1 MALDN
6 FLPDV
11 SSTYWFCHMFCLHA
25 TKAGTC
31 FSESELRSSSWLQKS
46 GKRKLGHVQLHGTSS
61 MMMRRNGLKLQLN
74 LSNFS
79 ERKLCCNPT
88 NQNLMK
94 PEESVGWA
102 SAAFSIQKL
111 IFGTKHSVLPPN
123 LLATFDAA
131 AGLSKAALLKC
142 SKARLQATYSE
153 FQDSTSW
160 STWNGGIASS
170 EGCLKLDNID
180 LNTTADDIAERWSKV
195 FDNPVASDKLW
206 QQESVEGCKHDVCQ
220 GWFGT
225 CSKLP
230 HVKLAVSFVLAMHKL
245 LSAGFLVKQF
255 LIVMFTCFYTCYY
268 VDNFFSISHTIVLKF
283 TFCCSWNTMSLY

>member
-1 MALDN
+1 
-6 FLPDV
+6 
-11 SSTYWFCHMFCLHA
+11 MFQREW
-25 TKAGTC
+25 T
-31 FSESELRSSSWLQKS
+31 QKQ
-46 GKRKLGHVQLHGTSS
+46 QLT
-61 MMMRRNGLKLQLN
+61 
-74 LSNFS
+74 
-79 ERKLCCNPT
+79 
-88 NQNLMK
+88 
-94 PEESVGWA
+94 PEEWKKEVG
-102 SAAFSIQKL
+102 SCAAAWHQLDDDEKERFEAAAQLEQFQREEAMLQPHQSKSDEARGERRL
-111 IFGTKHSVLPPN
+111 GK
-123 LLATFDAA
+123 ATFDAA

-180 LNTTADDIAERWSKV
+180 LNTTADDIAERWSKG

-283 TFCCSWNTMSLY
+283 TFCCS